1 MTKEKKVVPVAKND
15 KVWLKIEDLTHDG
28 RGVGKVDYYPVFVE
42 NAIPGEEIEVRILK
56 TTKKFAYG
64 KVLQWKVKSENRV
77 EDEDIVSDWI
87 RTGIA
92 PLHHM
97 TYEAQLEFKQN
108 QVEKVVKRIG
118 GFENVEVKTVKGMD
132 DPSKYRNK
140 AQIPVRKVQDRLQ
153 TGFFRRNSH
162 DLVPIEDFYI
172 QEPEIDAALMVIK
185 PILEQYNVKPY
196 DEEKQG
202 GNLKN
207 IVIRK
212 GHYTN
217 ELMIVFVT
225 KKKKIFKIGE
235 ICKEIVEAVPNVTSM
250 IQSIHTENNNVILG
264 KEFVR
269 LYGKEYIED
278 QLLGN
283 TYHISAKSFYQVNTK
298 QAEVLYQEVI
308 ERAELK
314 KSDIVLDAY
323 CGIGTIGL
331 SLANQVQHVY
341 GVEMIQDAINDAEKN
356 AEINGIENVDFKVGK
371 AEFVFEKWLEDGIK
385 PNVIIVDPPRKGL
398 TESFI
403 EVSSKM
409 NPEKIVYVSCDP
421 ATFARDLKLY
431 AERGYTPDYVQPI
444 DMFPQTSHIECV
456 TVLTK

>member
-1 MTKEKKVVPVAKND
+1 MTNIKKEIPVTKND
-15 KVWLKIEDLTHDG
+15 KVWVVIEDLTHDG
-28 RGVGKVDYYPVFVE
+28 RGVGKVDYYPIFIE
-42 NAIPGEEIEVRILK
+42 NAIPGEEVEVRVLK

-77 EDEDIVSDWI
+77 EDVESDWI

-97 TYEAQLEFKQN
+97 TYDAQLQFKQN
-108 QVEKVVKRIG
+108 QVEKVIHRIG
-118 GFENVEVKTVKGMD
+118 GFDSVEVKATKGMEV
-132 DPSKYRNK
+132 PSKYRNK
-140 AQIPVRKVQDRLQ
+140 AQIPVRKLNDRLEF
-153 TGFFRRNSH
+153 GFFRRNSH

-172 QEPEIDAALMVIK
+172 QEPEIDAALIAIK
-185 PILEQYNVKPY
+185 PILERFNVKPY
-196 DEEKQG
+196 DEKNQT

-217 ELMIVFVT
+217 QLMIVLVT

-235 ICKEIVEAVPNVTSM
+235 ICKAIVEEVPNVSSM

-269 LYGKEYIED
+269 LYGDEFIED
-278 QLLGN
+278 ELLGN
-283 TYHISAKSFYQVNTK
+283 TYQISAKSFYQVNTK
-298 QAEVLYQEVI
+298 QAECLYQEAI
-308 ERAELK
+308 DRAELK
-314 KSDIVLDAY
+314 KTDVVIDAY

-331 SLANQVQHVY
+331 SLADKVSKVY
-341 GVEMIQDAINDAEKN
+341 GVEVVSDAIEDAKKN
-356 AEINGIENVDFKVGK
+356 AEINHIENVEFEVGK
-371 AEFVFEKWLEDGIK
+371 AEYVFDKWLEEEMK

-398 TESFI
+398 SESFI
-403 EVSSKM
+403 EASAKM
-409 NPEKIVYVSCDP
+409 NPEKIVYISCDP

-431 AERGYTPDYVQPI
+431 ADLGYQPDYVQPI

-456 TVLTK
+456 TVLKK